1 MAEPLPLGPEDPA
14 RVGSYQLTQVL
25 GEGGQGV
32 VYLGQAL
39 DGRQVAIK
47 VLHARRA
54 TDPAERRRFSRE
66 SVIIARL
73 APFCTAAVLD
83 MGELNGRPYL
93 VSDYIPGPTLDELV
107 IESGPIRS
115 GLDQLAVTTLTA
127 LAAVHRAGIVH
138 RDFKPSNVIMGP
150 VGPTVIDF
158 GIARLTDRSTTRS
171 GLVGT
176 PAYLAPELL
185 GGQTAGPAA
194 DVFAWA
200 ATMVYAATGHRAFP
214 GETQAAVLAA
224 ILNGDPDLTGVP
236 DGLASV
242 LAACFAKMPQ
252 ARPTTVTLL
261 DHLTNR
267 VPPAP
272 SPVSAL
278 SACAAATGPAA
289 IDPEPTTIP
298 PPALTPSPAP
308 EPSAAHATS
317 EAPDSAPDRPS
328 PPRRRINRR
337 AVLAVAAATGAA
349 GVASLL
355 IPPWLEKKPR
365 GATPSTPSTPS
376 TTVPAT
382 ATTNALRSTPTGS
395 PRPTL
400 LLARGFYVAALAIGQ
415 LGDIPIAVTGNI
427 DNTVRMWNLTTL
439 EQHGKTMKGTPPSAG
454 YGWINTVAIGQLDGK
469 TVAVSGSN
477 DDIVVWDLE
486 TCRRY
491 GPPLNGINGINAIN
505 SVHQL
510 ALAQLPDRTVA
521 VSDNGYGPSVLVWD
535 LENRE
540 QYGEE
545 LIGLTGPNV
554 NSLAVDQFDGR
565 TIVVASDANKGFLV
579 WDLESG
585 ERHGKPLIGHTDTVK
600 SVAIGQL
607 NGKAIA
613 VSGSMDGTMRFWDLQ
628 SRKQHGNPVSVHPR
642 GVDWVAIGQVG
653 GKTIAVS
660 QEWDNVM
667 RVWDVESGH
676 QRGKPLRGRFEI
688 PTSTAIGRLADRTI
702 LLSSAWEGSG
712 GAKETRL
719 WDLGSA

>member
-1 MAEPLPLGPEDPA
+1 MAEPRPLGPEDPA
-14 RVGSYQLTQVL
+14 RVGGYQLTQVL

-32 VYLGQAL
+32 VYLGRAL

-107 IESGPIRS
+107 TESGPIRS

-200 ATMVYAATGHRAFP
+200 ATTVYAATGHRAFP

-224 ILNGDPDLTGVP
+224 ILTGDPDLTGVP
-236 DGLASV
+236 DRLVPV
-242 LAACFAKMPQ
+242 LAACFAKTPQ
-252 ARPTTVTLL
+252 DRPTTATLL

-267 VPPAP
+267 IPPTPPPVP
-272 SPVSAL
+272 AL
-278 SACAAATGPAA
+278 SASAAATGPAA

-308 EPSAAHATS
+308 EPSAAHAAS
-317 EAPDSAPDRPS
+317 EALDSAPDRPS

-337 AVLAVAAATGAA
+337 AVLAAAATTGAA

-365 GATPSTPSTPS
+365 GATPSTPST
-376 TTVPAT
+376 TVPAT
-382 ATTNALRSTPTGS
+382 ATTNALHSTPTGS
-395 PRPTL
+395 PRSTV
-400 LLARGFYVAALAIGQ
+400 LLARGLYVAALAIGQ
-415 LGDIPIAVTGNI
+415 LGDMPIAVTVS

-439 EQHGKTMKGTPPSAG
+439 EQHGETMKGTPPSAG
-454 YGWINTVAIGQLDGK
+454 FGGINTVAIGQLDGK
-469 TVAVSGSN
+469 TVAVSGSD

-491 GPPLNGINGINAIN
+491 GPPLNDVNAIN
-505 SVHQL
+505 SVYRL
-510 ALAQLPDRTVA
+510 ALAQLRDRTVA
-521 VSDNGYGPSVLVWD
+521 VSDDGYGPSVLVWD

-565 TIVVASDANKGFLV
+565 TLVVASDANKGFLV

-585 ERHGKPLIGHTDTVK
+585 ERRGEPLIGHTDTVN

-613 VSGSMDGTMRFWDLQ
+613 VSGSQDGTMRFWDLQ

-642 GVDWVAIGQVG
+642 GVDWVAIGQVRG
-653 GKTIAVS
+653 RTIAVS
-660 QEWDNVM
+660 RERDNVM
-667 RVWDVESGH
+667 RVWDVESGQ
-676 QRGKPLRGRFEI
+676 QRGKPLRGRFKI
-688 PTSTAIGRLADRTI
+688 GISAAIGRLADRTI

-712 GAKETRL
+712 GARETRL